1 MSSESIFKII
11 FYNQGKI
18 YEIFARE
25 VYQSDMMG
33 FVIIEQLTFNA
44 RSSVVVD
51 PGEDKLRA
59 EFDSVKRCYIPMHA
73 IVRIDEV
80 EKQGVAKIIDS
91 DQKVTPFPN
100 TVYSTQQDTDN

>member
-1 MSSESIFKII
+1 MSTESIFKII
-11 FYNQGKI
+11 FHNQGKI

-33 FVIIEQLTFNA
+33 FITIEELTFNG

-51 PGEDKLRA
+51 PGEEKLKT
-59 EFDSVKRCYIPMHA
+59 EFESVKRCYVPLHSI
-73 IVRIDEV
+73 IRIDEV
-80 EKQGVAKIIDS
+80 EEQGVAKIIDS

-100 TVYSTQQDTDN
+100 TIYSAQKETD